1 MRAFLAQV
9 CPVLTLGGRFSHVLT
24 LRDNHDRTARHR
36 HPGSPMARRSRY
48 PGELG
53 SVPRAPARARQRRP
67 RHLLTE
73 ILFICWPGLSGNRKI
88 VRNCAN
94 PASPIEP
101 ASQASQPN
109 PASPGHPS
117 PARPS
122 QPKPAQ
128 LSQPAKPASTTMVV
142 TSPDFDL
149 GHRGRGPDGDVT
161 CLWSRNFSAQYRR
174 AQYSTA
180 Q

>member
-88 VRNCAN
+88 VRNCAVRTEGDPN
-94 PASPIEP
+94 QASPAQP
-101 ASQASQPN
+101 SQPN
-109 PASPGHPS
+109 PAKPS
-117 PARPS
+117 QSSQPS
-122 QPKPAQ
+122 QPSLAQSAQPTQPAQ
-128 LSQPAKPASTTMVV
+128 PSQPAKPASPTQPAQATPAQPGPA
-142 TSPDFDL
+142 SPSQ
-149 GHRGRGPDGDVT
+149 P
-161 CLWSRNFSAQYRR
+161 SSASQPSQP
-174 AQYSTA
+174 AQ
-180 Q
+180 QWW